1 LAHGLVGVATTAGAV
16 VGAVPI
22 PFPDA
27 TFLLPLEIGEV
38 NGIAQI
44 YGIKRDE
51 KSKQLFDSIIQAGS
65 ITVAAKAALNVLK
78 AVPGI
83 NLAASALNGIV
94 AGAIVAA
101 LGESTIY
108 AFEQVYLGK
117 KSIDDID
124 WIEKVIEARFTS
136 QFLEA
141 IKSIGEKI
149 PENADM
155 QSIAKIIMG
164 VFMGN
169 FVNKEV
175 AN

>member
-1 LAHGLVGVATTAGAV
+1 M
-16 VGAVPI
+16 
-22 PFPDA
+22 
-27 TFLLPLEIGEV
+27 
-38 NGIAQI
+38 
-44 YGIKRDE
+44 
-51 KSKQLFDSIIQAGS
+51 
-65 ITVAAKAALNVLK
+65 
-78 AVPGI
+78 
-83 NLAASALNGIV
+83 
-94 AGAIVAA
+94 AA